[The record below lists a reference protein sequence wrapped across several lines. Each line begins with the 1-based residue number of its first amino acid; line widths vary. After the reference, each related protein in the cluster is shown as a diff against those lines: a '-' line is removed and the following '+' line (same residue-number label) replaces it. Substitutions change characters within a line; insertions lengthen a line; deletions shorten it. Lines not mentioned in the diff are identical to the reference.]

1 MKKLLKDQYDKV
13 IDKIRANIAMA
24 KPYFETTQKASISL
38 SLRLALVVVVIL
50 SVIWLGKF
58 VWKRL
63 TDQDIFL
70 ISPTTF
76 SFETPDWATD
86 EFAHEI
92 NNIRG
97 LKKKYNIF
105 EKDLTKKI
113 VDVYESSPL
122 ISRVS
127 YVERELPN
135 RLRMKFELRRPVAIV
150 KRKHKEFLVDKDCVR
165 LPEKFYK
172 YPEEGDDPIY
182 IISRKSVKIPG
193 YGEKWKDRSIEDGI
207 SLLNFLQHNKV
218 DKLLKIVSIDVSMIG
233 DRRKD
238 GNIGVELWTKDG
250 AKIKWGFSA
259 SSGQVNELSNY
270 EKLQNLLSVA
280 LEEGTD
286 LGNVEY
292 VDVRWKAPLA
302 KRVSIR

>member
-1 MKKLLKDQYDKV
+1 MV
-13 IDKIRANIAMA
+13 
-24 KPYFETTQKASISL
+24 
-38 SLRLALVVVVIL
+38 
-50 SVIWLGKF
+50 
-58 VWKRL
+58 
-63 TDQDIFL
+63 
-70 ISPTTF
+70 SPATF

-86 EFAHEI
+86 EFIHEI
-92 NNIRG
+92 NNIHG
-97 LKKKYNIF
+97 LKNKYNIF

-122 ISRVS
+122 ISKVN

-135 RLRMKFELRRPVAIV
+135 RLKMKFELRRPVAIV
-150 KRKHKEFLVDKDCVR
+150 KRKRKKYLVDKDCVR

-182 IISRKSVKIPG
+182 IISRKSVKIPE

-207 SLLNFLQHNKV
+207 NLLNYLKHNKI
-218 DKLLKIVSIDVSMIG
+218 DKLLKIVSIDVSKIG
-233 DRRKD
+233 GRRKD
-238 GNIGVELWTKDG
+238 GKIGVELWTKDG

-280 LEEGTD
+280 MEEGAD
-286 LGNVEY
+286 LENLEY
-292 VDVRWKAPLA
+292 VDVRWKTPLA
-302 KRVSIR
+302 KRISIR

>member
-1 MKKLLKDQYDKV
+1 MKKLLKVQYDKV
-13 IDKIRANIAMA
+13 IDKIRANIETV
-24 KPYFETTQKASISL
+24 KPYFENMRKVSISL
-38 SLRLALVVVVIL
+38 SLKLTLVVVVVF

-58 VWKRL
+58 AWKRL

-70 ISPTTF
+70 VSPATF

-86 EFAHEI
+86 EFIHEI
-92 NNIRG
+92 NNISG
-97 LKKKYNIF
+97 LKNKYNIF
-105 EKDLTKKI
+105 EKNLTKKI

-122 ISRVS
+122 ISKVN

-135 RLRMKFELRRPVAIV
+135 KLKMKFELRRPVAIV
-150 KRKHKEFLVDKDCVR
+150 KRKRKKYLVDKDCVR
-165 LPEKFYK
+165 LPEKYYK

-182 IISRKSVKIPG
+182 IISRKSVKIPE

-207 SLLNFLQHNKV
+207 NLLGYLKHNKI
-218 DKLLKIVSIDVSMIG
+218 DKLLKIVSIDVSKIG
-233 DRRKD
+233 GRRKD
-238 GNIGVELWTKDG
+238 GKIGVELWTKDG

-280 LEEGTD
+280 MEEGAD
-286 LGNVEY
+286 LENMEY
-292 VDVRWKAPLA
+292 VDVRWKTPLA
-302 KRVSIR
+302 KRISIR